1 MPGTIR
7 REIKFIVWV
16 YAPDAI
22 AAIALFGL
30 FWAGCVATF

>member
-7 REIKFIVWV
+7 SIL
-16 YAPDAI
+16 ADTL

-30 FWAGCVATF
+30 FWAGCVITP